1 MTAAVTAD
9 GQIARDR
16 DEVVD
21 WSRDLPL
28 FRKQTMGWPVIIGS
42 RTCAT
47 MATDLDGR
55 QMIVVNRNTDP
66 AAVLL
71 RINSVR
77 SFVIGGSRT
86 YARFA
91 PWLTHVYLTY
101 HPLVF
106 GAWVPIFTGLKHPL
120 NLRLEKTLAVDEQ
133 QQIYQYQYSVLKP

>member
-9 GQIARDR
+9 GQITRDR

-28 FRKQTMGWPVIIGS
+28 FRKQTMGCPVIMGS
-42 RTCAT
+42 RTRRTLA
-47 MATDLDGR
+47 ADLDGR

-66 AAVLL
+66 AAVLHQL
-71 RINSVR
+71 NSEQC
-77 SFVIGGSRT
+77 FVIGGSRT

-106 GAWVPIFTGLKHPL
+106 GAGVPIFTGLTHSL
-120 NLRLEKTLAVDEQ
+120 NLRLEKTIAVDEQ
-133 QQIYQYQYSVLKP
+133 QRIYQYQYSVLEP